1 MILSV
6 CPNPSV
12 DCTIELDTLK
22 TGALNRVE
30 NKVITYSGKAL
41 NVAVGVARL
50 GGDSFATGF
59 MFDENGKMFVHALD
73 DEGVKNTFVWN
84 KGSARTNYKI
94 VDKRSMM
101 TEINDKGEAVDEK
114 KQDELLYLVETLSQK
129 ANVVVMSGSL
139 PSGVPDDYY
148 LRMSERIPDGVKRIF
163 DVTGDRLAYALK
175 GGAFL
180 VKPNLDE
187 LQEVTGEHY
196 DGFDEMLGGCER
208 LINAGAENVMLS
220 LGRKGSFLVDKKSA
234 LFCKS
239 ATVAVNSTVGA
250 GDGMVAAAAL
260 AIERGE
266 PRDEILRCAVA
277 AGTAS
282 VMTPGTN
289 LFYRDKFLEI
299 YDRIKVEK
307 IY

>member
-12 DCTIELDTLK
+12 DCTIELDSLK
-22 TGALNRVE
+22 TGAVNRIE

-50 GGDSFATGF
+50 DGDSFATGF
-59 MFDENGKMFVHALD
+59 MFDDNGKMFVHALD

-84 KGSARTNYKI
+84 NGSARTNYKI

-101 TEINDKGEAVDEK
+101 TEINDKGEEVSEEK
-114 KQDELLYLVETLSQK
+114 QNELLELVGTLSK
-129 ANVVVMSGSL
+129 NASVVVMSGSL
-139 PSGVPDDYY
+139 PSGVGDDYY
-148 LRMSERIPDGVKRIF
+148 LRLSGQIRKDAKKIIDTTGERLINA
-163 DVTGDRLAYALK
+163 LA
-175 GGAFL
+175 GGAYL

-187 LQEVTGEHY
+187 LREVTGRPC
-196 DGFDEMLGGCER
+196 DGYDEMLEGCR
-208 LINAGAENVMLS
+208 TLLSAGAGNVMLS
-220 LGRKGSFLVDKKSA
+220 LGRKGAFLVDEKSA

-260 AIERGE
+260 TIEQGASRE
-266 PRDEILRCAVA
+266 EILRSAVA

-289 LFYRDKFLEI
+289 LFYKDKFLEI
-299 YDRIKVEK
+299 YDRILVEK